1 MINMDT
7 LPYVLLVED
16 DERLAN
22 LIQEYLTKHGFLVRV
37 QGRGDLAVADIL
49 ESKPDLLVLDI
60 MLPGID
66 GLEVCRRVRQQFTA
80 PILMLTARDEDIDQI
95 VGLELGA
102 DDYINKPVQPRL
114 LLARIKAHLRRASTA
129 HPTFDQESL
138 SFGTLHLDLV
148 SRETQLNNQNI
159 ELSTNEFDVLALL
172 ASNAGKV
179 LDRDTILQAIRGI
192 EYDGIDR
199 SVDIAV
205 SRLRRKLGDEAQ
217 PAKRIKTVRNKGYLF
232 VADSWD

>member
-1 MINMDT
+1 MDNK
-7 LPYVLLVED
+7 PHVLLVED
-16 DERLAN
+16 DERLAS
-22 LIQEYLTKHGFLVRV
+22 LVQEYLTKHGFQVRV

-66 GLEVCRRVRQQFTA
+66 GLEVCRRVRQQYAA

-114 LLARIKAHLRRASTA
+114 LLARINAHLRRANA
-129 HPTFDQESL
+129 QAPECNKESL
-138 SFGTLHLDLV
+138 NFGALHLDLIA
-148 SRETQLNNQNI
+148 REVQLNKQNI

-172 ASNAGKV
+172 ANNAGTV
-179 LDRDTILQAIRGI
+179 LDRDTILRTIRGI

-232 VADSWD
+232 VADSWG

>member
-1 MINMDT
+1 MDNT
-7 LPYVLLVED
+7 PYVLLVED
-16 DERLAN
+16 DERLAD
-22 LIQEYLTKHGFLVRV
+22 LMQEYLTKHGFRVRI
-37 QGRGDLAVADIL
+37 QGRGDLAVDDIL

-66 GLEVCRRVRQQFTA
+66 GLEVCRRVRQHYTA

-114 LLARIKAHLRRASTA
+114 LLARINAHLRRANAQRPSVKL
-129 HPTFDQESL
+129 ENL
-138 SFGTLHLDLV
+138 NFGTLRIDLAGREVQLD
-148 SRETQLNNQNI
+148 EQHI
-159 ELSTNEFDVLALL
+159 ELSTGEFDVLALL
-172 ASNAGKV
+172 AGNAGSV
-179 LDRDTILQAIRGI
+179 LDRDKILRTLRGI

-205 SRLRRKLGDEAQ
+205 SRLRRKLGDDAQ

-232 VADSWD
+232 VADSWN

>member
-1 MINMDT
+1 MDNK
-7 LPYVLLVED
+7 PYVLLVED
-16 DERLAN
+16 DERLAS
-22 LIQEYLTKHGFLVRV
+22 LIQEYLGKHGFLVRV
-37 QGRGDLAVADIL
+37 QGRGDLAVTDIL

-66 GLEVCRRVRQQFTA
+66 GLEVCRRVRQQYSA

-114 LLARIKAHLRRASTA
+114 LLARINAHFRRAGAKSQEA
-129 HPTFDQESL
+129 DQANL
-138 SFGTLHLDLV
+138 NFGSLHLDLIA
-148 SRETQLNNQNI
+148 REVVLAGHSV
-159 ELSTNEFDVLALL
+159 ELSSNEFEVLALL
-172 ASNAGKV
+172 ATNAGSV
-179 LDRDTILQAIRGI
+179 LDRDTILRAVRGI

-199 SVDIAV
+199 SGDIAI

>member
-1 MINMDT
+1 MDNK
-7 LPYVLLVED
+7 PYVLLVED
-16 DERLAN
+16 DERLAS
-22 LIQEYLTKHGFLVRV
+22 LVQEYLSKHGFFVRV

-49 ESKPDLLVLDI
+49 DSKPDLLVLDI

-114 LLARIKAHLRRASTA
+114 LLARINAHLRRANTQD
-129 HPTFDQESL
+129 PVVDQETL
-138 SFGTLHLDLV
+138 SFGSLHLDLIA
-148 SRETQLNNQNI
+148 REVQLNSRNI
-159 ELSTNEFDVLALL
+159 DLSTNEFDVLALL
-172 ASNAGKV
+172 ASNAGNV
-179 LDRDTILQAIRGI
+179 LNRDTILRAIRGI
-192 EYDGIDR
+192 EYDGVDR

-205 SRLRRKLGDEAQ
+205 SRLRRKLGDESQ

-232 VADSWD
+232 VADSWG